1 MDPKP
6 DASAPAAAAEEHAA
20 YPRLSPE
27 DIEPPPPPVVPP
39 AGANPYVLS
48 APSSNPP
55 AKGESAPAPS
65 MRSSPLIFFFLVI
78 ASLPSLLRPH
88 RSGFG
93 GWIAAC
99 RR

>member
-6 DASAPAAAAEEHAA
+6 DASAA

-48 APSSNPP
+48 APSPNPP

-65 MRSSPLIFFFLVI
+65 MRSSPLIFFLVI
-78 ASLPSLLRPH
+78 ASLPRLLRSH